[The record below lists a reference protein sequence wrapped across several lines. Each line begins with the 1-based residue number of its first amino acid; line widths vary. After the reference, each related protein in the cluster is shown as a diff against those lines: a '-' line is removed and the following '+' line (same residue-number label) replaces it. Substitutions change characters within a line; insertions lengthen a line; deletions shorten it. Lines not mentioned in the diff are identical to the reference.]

1 MNTRRSKADW
11 EVVAKEC
18 GFGSMRELLV
28 KYYIERGMTTLQIG
42 RDVLDVGDDRVIAL
56 LRTEGIPVRKRGGS
70 RS

>member
-1 MNTRRSKADW
+1 
-11 EVVAKEC
+11 
-18 GFGSMRELLV
+18 MRELLV